1 MQPAECLPDS
11 ISPKT
16 DLLTY
21 ERAPYLESDKWK
33 IMKRLLM
40 IALLS
45 IVAVSASAR
54 SVRSVDPYADS
65 IAVEKMRARM
75 NEIRQ
80 YRPTVALVLSGGGAK
95 GAAHV
100 GVIRYIEEL
109 GIPVDMVLG
118 TSMGGL
124 IGGLY
129 SLGYTVEQMDS
140 LVSNMDW
147 NWALSDRLARKYITY
162 SDLKYKEKYLLSIPF
177 FYEKDY
183 YRMMRADENRFD
195 AAHSRDIL
203 HVGADNEDGADF
215 LKKNLLGSLPAG
227 YIYGQNVSNL
237 ISSLT
242 IGYQDHMSFQ
252 DFPIPFVCV
261 AADMVSGKAKI
272 WHEGKI
278 NDAMRSTMSIPG
290 MFAPVRVDGM
300 VLVDGGLRD
309 NYPTAL
315 AREMGADIIIGVDL
329 SDTRRTY
336 TDINNIGDIISQGVD
351 MLMREALEYN
361 VNVPDVK
368 IKPQLK
374 GYGMM
379 SFDPVSIDTIKA
391 RGFEAAREQ
400 DSLLREVAARTR
412 VGYIK
417 TPKPSAYDF
426 ESDSLVIADVEIKGV
441 LPREEELL
449 EKRLHLKF
457 GQKISKEDL
466 NDIVAK
472 IYGTQAYD
480 YVTYELLGE
489 SEPFKLVLKCRK
501 GPVHQLGI
509 GVRADTEEIVSVL
522 LNLGLNAHKLHGH
535 VYDFS
540 AKISAN
546 PYMQFHWSY
555 DLPKMPTINALASLR
570 WTDMNML
577 DFGTSHLSLSYLC
590 ARQEFFLSNMKW
602 KRLDFKAGLRNEVY
616 DVRNVSS
623 SEILGDYDFS
633 QLTND
638 FVSLYMDARTDT
650 FDDGYFPER
659 GVNAGLSYSW
669 TFGGFPHSFNN
680 FQVIRADAR
689 TVCPITD
696 RLAFIPSFN
705 FRFLLGEDIP
715 VAYFN
720 AVGGSLAGRYIDQQM
735 PFLGVTNLVPMKNML
750 TIYRADIRFTLARN
764 HYLTGTVNYAR
775 DCDSF
780 KYYADGPGYTGVAL
794 EYAFDTIF
802 GPLSAN
808 VHWSDLTGKVG
819 FYLSAGYSF

>member
-1 MQPAECLPDS
+1 
-11 ISPKT
+11 
-16 DLLTY
+16 
-21 ERAPYLESDKWK
+21 
-33 IMKRLLM
+33 MKRLLTLAFLFCLM
-40 IALLS
+40 
-45 IVAVSASAR
+45 AVSASGRIAKGI
-54 SVRSVDPYADS
+54 DPKADS
-65 IAVEKMRARM
+65 IAVAKMRARM
-75 NEIRQ
+75 DEIRQ

-100 GVIRYIEEL
+100 GVIRYIEES

-124 IGGLY
+124 VGGLY
-129 SLGYTVEQMDS
+129 ALGYTVEQMDS
-140 LVSNMDW
+140 LISNMDW
-147 NWALSDRLARKYITY
+147 NWALSDRLSRKYITY
-162 SDLKYKEKYLLSIPF
+162 SDLEYKEKYFLSIPF

-195 AAHSRDIL
+195 PAHSRDIL

-242 IGYQDHMSFQ
+242 IGYQDPMSFQ

-290 MFAPVRVDGM
+290 LFAPVRLDGM

-336 TDINNIGDIISQGVD
+336 TDINNIGDIITQGVD
-351 MLMREALEYN
+351 MLMRDALDYN
-361 VNVPDVK
+361 ITVPDVK
-368 IKPQLK
+368 IRPRLR
-374 GYGMM
+374 GFNMM
-379 SFDPVSIDTIKA
+379 SFDARSIDTIKV
-391 RGFEAAREQ
+391 RGYEAAKAQ
-400 DSLLREVAARTR
+400 DSLLREVARKTRT
-412 VGYIK
+412 GYIRSK
-417 TPKPSAYDF
+417 KPSAYGF
-426 ESDSLVIADVEIKGV
+426 ETDSLVIADVEIRGV

-449 EKRLHLKF
+449 EKRLNLKF

-472 IYGTQAYD
+472 IYGTQSYD
-480 YVTYELLGE
+480 YVTYELLGD
-489 SEPFKLVLKCRK
+489 SEPFKLVLNCRK
-501 GPVHQLGI
+501 GPIHQLGI

-522 LNLGLNAHKLHGH
+522 LNVGLNAHKLHGNI
-535 VYDFS
+535 YDFS

-546 PYMQFHWSY
+546 PYVQFQWSY
-555 DLPKMPTINALASLR
+555 DLPKMPTINAKASIR
-570 WTDMNML
+570 WTDLNML
-577 DFGTSHLSLSYLC
+577 NFGTNRLSFSYLC
-590 ARQEFFLSNMKW
+590 AKQEVFLSNIKW
-602 KRLDFKAGLRNEVY
+602 NRFDIKSGVRNEIL
-616 DVRNVSS
+616 DIRNIKS
-623 SEILGDYDFS
+623 SEIIGDYDFG
-633 QLTND
+633 QLDND
-638 FVSLYMDARTDT
+638 FVSLYLDARTDT
-650 FDDGYFPER
+650 FDDGYFPTR
-659 GVNAGLSYSW
+659 GINAGISYSW
-669 TFGGFPHSFNN
+669 TFAGFPHKTNN
-680 FQVIRADAR
+680 FHTISVDAK
-689 TVCPITD
+689 TVCPIGD
-696 RLAFIPSFN
+696 VVAFIPSFN
-705 FRFLLGEDIP
+705 FRFLSGDDVP

-720 AVGGSLAGRYIDQQM
+720 AVGGSLAGRYVDQQL
-735 PFLGVTNLVPMKNML
+735 PFLGVTHLVAMKNLL
-750 TIYRADIRFTLARN
+750 TIYRADLRFRLARN

-780 KYYADGPGYTGVAL
+780 KYYAEGPGYFGAAM
-794 EYAFDTIF
+794 EYSFDTIF

-808 VHWSDLTGKVG
+808 IHWSDITGKVG
-819 FYLSAGYSF
+819 FYISAGYNF